1 MSCGVEC
8 RAEEFGC
15 LDIQTKTMPL
25 WMWSSTVRH
34 TGEAEDS
41 PLAFITAVFFF
52 FLVWAM
58 SSFDSPMADTALY
71 GAPTVKVA
79 PAPRA
84 ALWGQPITD
93 AWVNSKGLLWNN
105 AKHEKLSA
113 AQWSTLD
120 YRGTDACWGKPASV
134 LGLAGWHT
142 WSRGWLCWLFVNA
155 ATCSLKGYSGVSLI
169 YSLTHRDTE

>member
-1 MSCGVEC
+1 MRGRMQSRGVWLPWYPDKNN
-8 RAEEFGC
+8 ATVNVK
-15 LDIQTKTMPL
+15 LYSQTHWWGRRLP
-25 WMWSSTVRH
+25 SSFHHSSV
-34 TGEAEDS
+34 
-41 PLAFITAVFFF
+41 FF